1 MVSRGGVLTWLNWG
15 GECEGLCRLRMTKG
29 PMQRPHPGLKCSD
42 RIANSFVGLA
52 VVTVI
57 NVGRTFSTD

>member
-1 MVSRGGVLTWLNWG
+1 MCKNVQIISDEIAMFMTPR
-15 GECEGLCRLRMTKG
+15 TKG